1 MVSKYLSTKL
11 ASIILDDT
19 QNQDEIVSDMI
30 RYASSST
37 KSSSVF
43 VKVS

>member
-1 MVSKYLSTKL
+1 VSKYLSTQL
-11 ASIILDDT
+11 AYKIENQSPEI
-19 QNQDEIVSDMI
+19 QDEIISDII

-43 VKVS
+43 VKVK